1 MVVTV
6 LMLKPGDGVALV
18 APAGQV
24 RTADRPLVDDA
35 VALLEG
41 WGLRVS
47 RGVESDNH
55 FYLAG
60 ADDKRTAHFRAALS
74 DPELRAVFCTRGG
87 YGSARL
93 WPALRHADVASPRLL
108 VGFSDITSL
117 HLMAEQCWPEIECV
131 HGPNLATAQMHGDHA
146 AQNRAALHRALFAWQ
161 PETVALQTVVPGR
174 ARGRLVGGCL
184 SLIAAAMGTPYQ
196 LDADGGIVLLEDTGE
211 APYRIDRMLVH
222 LRNAGLFDTAAGV
235 VLGTMP
241 GCVDPYNDLLEIV
254 SELMTPVGL
263 PVLAGLA
270 TGHGDR
276 NLAVRLNRVVE
287 LDGDRATIRLG

>member
-1 MVVTV
+1 MVAAV

-24 RTADRPLVDDA
+24 RTVDRPLLDAA

-41 WGLRVS
+41 WGLRV
-47 RGVESDNH
+47 RLGVETDHH

-60 ADDKRTAHFRAALS
+60 EDRKRAAHLVSALS
-74 DPELRAVFCTRGG
+74 DPDVRAVFCTRGG

-93 WPALRHADVASPRLL
+93 WPALRNAGIASPRLL

-117 HLMAEQCWPEIECV
+117 HLIAQRRWPGIECV
-131 HGPNLATAQMHGDHA
+131 HGPNLATAQLHGDHA
-146 AQNRAALHRALFAWQ
+146 IVNRDALHRALFDWQ
-161 PETVALQTVVPGR
+161 PETVTLQTVVSGR
-174 ARGRLVGGCL
+174 ARGPLVGGCL
-184 SLIAAAMGTPYQ
+184 SLVAAAMGTPYQ
-196 LDADGGIVLLEDTGE
+196 LDTDNSVVLLEDTGE

-222 LRNAGLFDTAAGV
+222 LCNGGVFDNAAGV

-254 SELMTPVGL
+254 SELMTPLGL

-276 NLAVRLNRVVE
+276 NRAVRLNRFVE
-287 LDGDRATIRLG
+287 LDGERATLRFS